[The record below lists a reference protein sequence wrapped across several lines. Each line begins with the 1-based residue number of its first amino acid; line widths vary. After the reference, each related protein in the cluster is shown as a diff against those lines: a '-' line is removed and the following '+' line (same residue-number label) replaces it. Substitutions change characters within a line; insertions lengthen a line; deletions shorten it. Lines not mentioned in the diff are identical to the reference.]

1 MSVRGKIV
9 TAAAALTVVAGIGAA
24 GTLTAN
30 AATKDCGQVCANFFN
45 SAFGTF
51 SHPAFVLDVHGQ
63 AQQASQPVALARA
76 SAANPREDFGITAQG
91 QVGDFVA
98 AGLVARGL
106 KAPYGQLQAV
116 EIEYA
121 PKGAPTGLCLGTS
134 SSSSLS
140 PVALRPCGV
149 NSSTIWILD
158 PVTTSTGS
166 YNVLIS
172 GATNRNFQHPEALT
186 APEPG
191 LQLSIEPLTSLSTAH
206 LTHQLWGFT
215 QGVLPTS

>member
-24 GTLTAN
+24 GTMTAN
-30 AATKDCGQVCANFFN
+30 AATKDCGQVCVNFFN

-63 AQQASQPVALARA
+63 AQQVTLARA
-76 SAANPREDFGITAQG
+76 SAANRGEDFGITAQG
-91 QVGDFVA
+91 QVEDFVA

-106 KAPYGQLQAV
+106 DAPYGQLQAV
-116 EIEYA
+116 EVEYA

-172 GATNRNFQHPEALT
+172 GATNQNFQHPEALT
-186 APEPG
+186 APEPNV
-191 LQLSIEPLTSLSTAH
+191 QLSIEALASLSTAH